1 MTPKVSPGAEQ
12 GYVVNKRGQRIYTE
26 VFLAPQG
33 VKPSAVLCWE
43 HGLGEHVGR
52 YEKGALKRLRCSTT
66 YGLPQNTCC
75 PQQLVL
81 ILLAFQTCSVHAV
94 C

>member
-33 VKPSAVLCWE
+33 VKQSAVLCWE

-52 YEKGALKRLRCSTT
+52 YEKGALRTSCLEEGQMVCHR
-66 YGLPQNTCC
+66 
-75 PQQLVL
+75 
-81 ILLAFQTCSVHAV
+81 IDALLSNWS
-94 C
+94 